1 MNVQCNE
8 ITYIDFIFLLI
19 RLNRFFLREMKQ
31 KQGCFFQQKNPVH
44 SGYKNGDANFTP
56 LIFECGLYKRRIT
69 RICKREIRVE
79 EIFKKTE
86 AWKNNDK
93 FKSVLDSVYTFK

>member
-31 KQGCFFQQKNPVH
+31 KTRKGFFQQKNPVH

-56 LIFECGLYKRRIT
+56 LIFECGLYKRRI
-69 RICKREIRVE
+69 CKREIRVE

-93 FKSVLDSVYTFK
+93 FKYVFGFCLYIQIK